1 MTALQTMLTY
11 IFFDYREECILETNQ
26 ITVCLLT
33 GGIITIGQ
41 FHLGSILVH
50 LEWIVTLHVY
60 LISTSVFIKVN
71 RFFFH
76 SCTFDL
82 LASSATQGVQVE
94 RFVERQRDSIGEFTW
109 ETENIQ

>member
-1 MTALQTMLTY
+1 MY
-11 IFFDYREECILETNQ
+11 Q
-26 ITVCLLT
+26 ITLSLLT
-33 GGIITIGQ
+33 RGIITIGQ

-50 LEWIVTLHVY
+50 LEWIVTFYVY

-76 SCTFDL
+76 CCTFHL
-82 LASSATQGVQVE
+82 LASGATQGIQVE

-109 ETENIQ
+109 ETENSQ